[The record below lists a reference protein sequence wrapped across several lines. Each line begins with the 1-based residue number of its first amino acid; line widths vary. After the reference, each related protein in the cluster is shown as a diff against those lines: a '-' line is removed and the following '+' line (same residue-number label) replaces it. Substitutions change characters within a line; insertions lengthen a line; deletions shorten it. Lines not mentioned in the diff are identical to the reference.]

1 MYNAFL
7 IDGGMA
13 MLIKK
18 TNKSTYLKLL
28 VVSFFSVLLSMS
40 TYAVTNKGFVGDD
53 EIEIYVERIFN
64 QAANYPR
71 KAVRK
76 GQEGYVVIEFNIDTD
91 GAVLDPY
98 VIESEPPGV
107 FERAAIKSVRKWLYK
122 APTYNGVSVK
132 VNNVQVRVSFNF
144 DD

>member
-1 MYNAFL
+1 
-7 IDGGMA
+7 

-18 TNKSTYLKLL
+18 TNKSTHLKFL

-40 TYAVTNKGFVGDD
+40 AYAITNKGYVGDD
-53 EIEIYVERIFN
+53 EIEIFVERIFS
-64 QAANYPR
+64 QGANYPR
-71 KAVRK
+71 KALRK
-76 GQEGYVVIEFNIDTD
+76 GQEGYVVIEFDIDTD
-91 GAVLDPY
+91 GAILDPY
-98 VIESEPPGV
+98 VIESEPAGV